1 MVWCTVLIK
10 QRDVL
15 RATLAHAKNG
25 AAAQKA
31 APTNEQGGY
40 NMRLCE
46 LSFKDARPRFLRV
59 SRVLLF
65 AVIVSAVA
73 PDGVRSEPNFPAKPI
88 HIFVPY
94 GAGGVA
100 DLTMRLLAQ
109 KLTERTKQ
117 QVVIE
122 NRPGAGGLLAAK
134 AVLDAPPDGYTLGVI
149 GNGQAIGMSL
159 FKKRPYNVLTD
170 FTFVSITARFEM
182 LLAAKADSPL
192 KTLQDVVAAARKN
205 PGKLNFGAINPG
217 STQNLSAHLLR
228 QVSGV
233 DVSIVPY
240 KTTPDL
246 VTAILRGDVDVGF
259 DFYAGLQA
267 VLSDNQVRIIATS
280 GEERNPLL
288 RDVPTAKESGLPEY
302 IVTSWNGLAAK
313 AGMPAETLTILN
325 QHINAALSDPA
336 LQATAST
343 LGMDARGS
351 TPQEMR
357 DRMAADVQKWA
368 AVIEEAGI
376 EKQ

>member
-1 MVWCTVLIK
+1 MRSHDLRV
-10 QRDVL
+10 RDGRV
-15 RATLAHAKNG
+15 
-25 AAAQKA
+25 
-31 APTNEQGGY
+31 
-40 NMRLCE
+40 
-46 LSFKDARPRFLRV
+46 RFLRA
-59 SRVLLF
+59 
-65 AVIVSAVA
+65 AVVFSLAAIVSTFAHDHA
-73 PDGVRSEPNFPAKPI
+73 RSESTFPAKPI
-88 HIFVPY
+88 QIFIPY

-134 AVLDAPPDGYTLGVI
+134 EVLRAPPDGYTLGVI

-159 FKKRPYNVLTD
+159 FKTRPYNVLTD
-170 FTFVSITARFEM
+170 FTFLSMTARFEM
-182 LLAAKADSPL
+182 LLAVKADSPL
-192 KTLQDVVAAARKN
+192 KTLQDVVTAARKD

-217 STQNLSAHLLR
+217 STQNLSAHLLK

-233 DVSIVPY
+233 DVAIVPY

-246 VTAILRGDVDVGF
+246 VTAVLRGDVDVGF

-267 VLSDNQVRIIATS
+267 LISDNQVRIIATS

-288 RDVPTAKESGLPEY
+288 RDVPTAKESGFPEY
-302 IVTSWNGLAAK
+302 IVISWNGLAAA
-313 AGMPAETLTILN
+313 AGMPAEILATLN

-357 DRMAADVQKWA
+357 DRMAADVPKWA
-368 AVIEEAGI
+368 AVIEKAGI
-376 EKQ
+376 PKQ

>member
-1 MVWCTVLIK
+1 MRSHDLRV
-10 QRDVL
+10 RDGRV
-15 RATLAHAKNG
+15 
-25 AAAQKA
+25 
-31 APTNEQGGY
+31 
-40 NMRLCE
+40 
-46 LSFKDARPRFLRV
+46 RFLRAAAV
-59 SRVLLF
+59 VLSL
-65 AVIVSAVA
+65 AAIVGTVA
-73 PDGVRSEPNFPAKPI
+73 NACARADSTFPAKPI
-88 HIFVPY
+88 QIFIPY

-134 AVLDAPPDGYTLGVI
+134 EVLRAPPGGYTLGVI

-159 FKKRPYNVLTD
+159 FKTRPYNVLTD
-170 FTFVSITARFEM
+170 FTFVSMTARFEM
-182 LLAAKADSPL
+182 LLAVKADSPL
-192 KTLQDVVAAARKN
+192 KTLQDVATAARTD

-217 STQNLSAHLLR
+217 STQNLSAHLLK

-233 DVSIVPY
+233 DVAIVPY

-246 VTAILRGDVDVGF
+246 ATAVLRGDVDVGF

-267 VLSDNQVRIIATS
+267 LISDNQVRIIATS
-280 GEERNPLL
+280 GEERNTLL
-288 RDVPTAKESGLPEY
+288 RDVPTAKESGFPEY
-302 IVTSWNGLAAK
+302 TVISWNGLAAA
-313 AGMPAETLTILN
+313 AGMPAEILAILN

-368 AVIEEAGI
+368 AVIEKAGI
-376 EKQ
+376 PKQ

>member
-1 MVWCTVLIK
+1 MRPHDPGFKGGRLRLPLVLS
-10 QRDVL
+10 
-15 RATLAHAKNG
+15 LAI
-25 AAAQKA
+25 
-31 APTNEQGGY
+31 
-40 NMRLCE
+40 
-46 LSFKDARPRFLRV
+46 
-59 SRVLLF
+59 
-65 AVIVSAVA
+65 IVSIAA
-73 PDGVRSEPNFPAKPI
+73 YDRVRSEPGFPTKPI
-88 HIFVPY
+88 HIFIPY

-122 NRPGAGGLLAAK
+122 NRPGAGGLLSAK
-134 AVLDAPPDGYTLGVI
+134 SVLDAPPDGYTLGVI
-149 GNGQAIGMSL
+149 GNGQAIAMSL
-159 FKKRPYNVLTD
+159 FKRRPYHVLTD

-182 LLAAKADSPL
+182 LLAVKADSPL
-192 KTLQDVVAAARKN
+192 KGLQDVVAAARKN

-233 DVSIVPY
+233 NVAIVPY

-246 VTAILRGDVDVGF
+246 VTAVLRGDVDVGF

-267 VLSDNQVRIIATS
+267 VISDNQVRIIATS

-288 RDVPTAKESGLPEY
+288 RDVPTAKESGFPEY
-302 IVTSWNGLAAK
+302 IVTSWNGLAA
-313 AGMPAETLTILN
+313 AVGMPADTLAILN
-325 QHINAALSDPA
+325 QHINVALSDPA
-336 LQATAST
+336 LQSTASK

-351 TPQEMR
+351 TPQDMR
-357 DRMAADVQKWA
+357 ERMAADVQKWA